1 MYLGIIDVT
10 PLDNYKLE
18 LTFENK
24 EKRIFDFVPYLKT
37 GIFSEL
43 SDKNLFK
50 SVFVSFDTIE
60 WKNGAD
66 LDPEIL
72 YEESYPLKAEYC

>member
-1 MYLGIIDVT
+1 MYLGVINVD
-10 PLDNYKLE
+10 PLDEYKLE
-18 LTFENK
+18 LTFENN
-24 EKRIFDFVPYLKT
+24 EKRIFNLKPYLDT

-43 SDKNLFK
+43 VDQNLFK
-50 SVFVSFDTIE
+50 SVFVSYDTIE

-72 YEESYPLKAEYC
+72 YEKSIPLG